1 MKIIEYQGH
10 FENNSRRC
18 TRVNSSFDSYNLRA
32 YLFCSHF
39 KNFLHNIKICKKT
52 TTTTLSSKI
61 NTTFYFGKQEEAHK
75 SFRREWIL
83 RTARV
88 VAGTFPIYDRMCCAF
103 LKSPCKL
110 SSLKPFS
117 WIKTWVSKLTSL
129 LFVSLSDSFLCTSF
143 KSIITSIFKLNT

>member
-18 TRVNSSFDSYNLRA
+18 TRVNSSFDSYNFMA

-52 TTTTLSSKI
+52 TTTTSSSKI

-75 SFRREWIL
+75 SFRREWIPQ
-83 RTARV
+83 TARV
-88 VAGTFPIYDRMCCAF
+88 VAHTFTMYRIACAARF
-103 LKSPCKL
+103 LKAPANF
-110 SSLKPFS
+110 PA
-117 WIKTWVSKLTSL
+117 
-129 LFVSLSDSFLCTSF
+129 
-143 KSIITSIFKLNT
+143 